1 MYELRQLLTFQAVA
15 ARQSVTRAAVALG
28 YAQSSVT
35 AQIQALEQDVGVPL
49 FDRIGRRV
57 ELTKAGQVMV
67 SYSDRIL
74 ALANEARS
82 VVGNDRKP
90 SGMLTIGASET
101 LLTHRLPNVISKFQK
116 KHPQVEISVIAA
128 ENCEVHAG
136 ELRLNSSIDIAFILD
151 LQQHKSRR
159 LVVECLSAEDVL
171 VLVSPGHRL
180 ASAKRLNADMLTD
193 EQVLLTERS
202 CGYRVLFER
211 AVSKAG
217 AALNKT
223 LVLPGIEA
231 IKRCA
236 SAGMGVAV
244 LPRIAVEKELAQ
256 HQLVPLS
263 WPKETI
269 RVYSQM
275 IRHSEKWQSSALVAF
290 WQLAKHMLTSDHL
303 SFKVPQSA
311 TLQLKSVGNHRNSN
325 LASPSHNGAR
335 RMASGL

>member
-1 MYELRQLLTFQAVA
+1 VFELRQLRTFQAVA
-15 ARQSVTRAAVALG
+15 AKQNVTRAAAALS

-35 AQIQALEQDVGVPL
+35 AQIQALEEDIGVPL

-67 SYSDRIL
+67 SYADRIL
-74 ALANEARS
+74 GLANEARA

-90 SGMLTIGASET
+90 SGALTIGASET
-101 LLTHRLPNVISKFQK
+101 LLTHRLPNVIGKFQK
-116 KHPQVEISVIAA
+116 THPRVEISVIAA
-128 ENCEVHAG
+128 ENSEVQAG
-136 ELRLNSSIDIAFILD
+136 QLKLNSSIDIAFILD
-151 LQQHKSRR
+151 QKLKSGS

-171 VLVSPGHRL
+171 ILVSPRHRL
-180 ASAKRLNADMLTD
+180 ASVNRFSADLLRD

-211 AVSKAG
+211 AVSEAG

-223 LVLPGIEA
+223 LALPSIEA
-231 IKRCA
+231 IKRCV

-256 HQLVPLS
+256 HQLLPLS
-263 WPKETI
+263 WPKGAI

-275 IRHSEKWQSSALVAF
+275 VRQSERWQSSAHLAF
-290 WQLAKHMLTSDHL
+290 WQLAKKMLKTDDVGR
-303 SFKVPQSA
+303 KVRLRA
-311 TLQLKSVGNHRNSN
+311 TLQLK
-325 LASPSHNGAR
+325 
-335 RMASGL
+335 